1 MVEDRTQIYPVKSC
15 KTGTAKLL
23 FHRVNTDYAEKYGY
37 KNLEIRSLEMKYQ
50 NSKHKSQINNIHK
63 SQITNDKSQIKN
75 NDQNFKFKTKIN
87 GYE

>member
-1 MVEDRTQIYPVKSC
+1 MVKDRTQIYPVKSC

-37 KNLEIRSLEMKYQ
+37 KNVEIWSLEMKYQ
-50 NSKHKSQINNIHK
+50 NSKNKL
-63 SQITNDKSQIKN
+63 QIKN
-75 NDQNFKFKTKIN
+75 NEQNYKFKTKIN